1 VNIVAEANTGS
12 AASAVGLRASAEL
25 VDYVETVGVNKA
37 RLPVQSTMVLGILA
51 GIFIGLGSMV
61 YTMVTSDTTLSF
73 AARQLLGGLTFCL
86 GLVLVVVAGA
96 ELFTG
101 NVLMVVA
108 WANGKLRASDLLRN
122 WGLVLLAN
130 LIGSVLLGFLV
141 LYSGVLGLNKGLVA
155 THALELAARKD
166 SLNYV
171 TAFFSGVMCN
181 LLVCLAVWLSY
192 AGRTVTDKI
201 LAVIFPI
208 MTFVACGFE
217 HSVADMYF
225 MPLGLMLKASG
236 VVATGLASV
245 TFGGTLLHLIVV
257 VLGNLVGGALL
268 VGLMYHWAYRPKP
281 AAA

>member
-1 VNIVAEANTGS
+1 MADVSTGA
-12 AASAVGLRASAEL
+12 AASAVGIRTSAEL

-37 RLPVQSTMVLGILA
+37 NLPLQSTMVLGILA
-51 GIFIGLGSMV
+51 GMFIGLGSLV
-61 YTMVTSDTTLSF
+61 YTMFTSDTTLSF
-73 AARQLLGGLTFCL
+73 GTRQLVGGLVFCL
-86 GLVLVVVAGA
+86 GLILVVVAGA

-108 WANGKLRASDLLRN
+108 WTRGRITASQVVRN
-122 WGLVLLAN
+122 WLLVLLAN
-130 LIGSVLLGFLV
+130 LIGSVLLAFIV

-155 THALELAARKD
+155 THALEVAGHKD

-181 LLVCLAVWLSY
+181 LLVCLGVWLSY
-192 AGRTVTDKI
+192 AGRTVADKI
-201 LAVIFPI
+201 LAVLFPI

-236 VVATGLASV
+236 VVATGVASV

-257 VLGNLVGGALL
+257 ILGNIVGGGLL
-268 VGLMYHWAYRPKP
+268 VGLLYHWAYRPKTT
-281 AAA
+281 AA